1 MYNKHVIIPFLL
13 LVLGVKRVFAN
24 SLDRTQLQ
32 EGKNTIH
39 IVATDAAGNTSNLTV
54 NLEVK

>member
-24 SLDRTQLQ
+24 SFECWKVMRFALLL
-32 EGKNTIH
+32 H
-39 IVATDAAGNTSNLTV
+39 
-54 NLEVK
+54 